1 MSEKIYTRLLR
12 LYPSSFRRRYEG
24 EALQL
29 IRDRFRDE
37 TGFLKRARLWWEID
51 VGRFGWT
58 PTGVLELQCDDRSSV
73 AFTECRGYSLLQ
85 GSG

>member
-37 TGFLKRARLWWEID
+37 TGFLR
-51 VGRFGWT
+51 
-58 PTGVLELQCDDRSSV
+58 ELVCGG
-73 AFTECRGYSLLQ
+73 T
-85 GSG
+85 